1 MTDQPHSLEELNKK
15 YNETYPWFQ
24 VVTGSPA
31 GLRVP
36 VKIGQLVKHIEPEL
50 IDGGGNHREA
60 YCSFFQYDNQWAN
73 SLMKTKT
80 TAGIKGKVW
89 SQVLPL
95 DIDSSDITKAHDQ
108 LGKFISWWTGP
119 AEGDP
124 RDLRYYFSG
133 NKGFHVMIPAACF
146 GGFHPN
152 DNLPDFM
159 KSTVEHIVRDAGLDE
174 AVIDRKIYERNR
186 IFRWPNSVNEKAG
199 YKKSPIHYDKIP
211 TWTIKDAVKAGSQ
224 DVFTV
229 EFRSYTDVSVCPGAE
244 HLFQTAQRERIRP
257 DRKGEDSFRS
267 LEWDFSKPIREGERN
282 DAMFKLSCVLRDK
295 GVDEAMTGN
304 LVSLVNMSQCGD
316 APLNEYEV
324 QRTVASCFQHSKED
338 EDVDMSDIHTLET
351 VWDDY
356 LRKAEESESNK
367 VSCGLPEIDN
377 DLRYMRRGEVV
388 TILARSGVGKS
399 ALIVNILLAA
409 AKQGLHSYFQSLEM
423 VRTDLFERASAVVT
437 GIPCRELEHWAK
449 TAPEQLRRRLKKA
462 LFDSGLLQF
471 IKPSDKAG
479 LSLQQIERRI
489 VRIKEDNPELALC
502 AIDYSGLI
510 RGRDD
515 SNPYNNLKGIY
526 EEIKVIAKRH
536 NVVMLILHQ
545 VSREKGGDG
554 DRPLSMHSGID
565 SSAVEHNSDSVI
577 GLYRPHKIAPHV
589 MDNAMTVQVLKAR
602 KGTDGTE
609 YSYRW
614 LGALTT
620 IAPTAV
626 PLQDLARE
634 SPPTLVPKEEGE
646 LSGDKKV
653 NDMLT
658 FFDGEEVKD
667 AT

>member
-1 MTDQPHSLEELNKK
+1 MTDQPYDLESLNNEYNK
-15 YNETYPWFQ
+15 TYPWLQ
-24 VVTGSPA
+24 VVMGSPA
-31 GLRVP
+31 GARVP
-36 VKIGQLVKHIEPEL
+36 VKIGQLLNHIEPQL
-50 IDGGGNHREA
+50 IDGSANHKEA
-60 YCSFFQYDNQWAN
+60 YCSFFQYDNQWARTVIQTN
-73 SLMKTKT
+73 T

-95 DIDSSDITKAHDQ
+95 DLDSSDITKAHDQ

-152 DNLPDFM
+152 ENLPEFM
-159 KSTVEHIVRDAGLDE
+159 RSTVEHIIRDAGLDD
-174 AVIDRKIYERNR
+174 AVIDTKIYERNR

-211 TWTIKDAVKAGSQ
+211 TWTKEDAIKSGSQ

-244 HLFQTAQRERIRP
+244 HLFQTEQRERIRP

-267 LEWDFSKPIREGERN
+267 AGWDFSKPIQEGQRN

-295 GVDEAMTGN
+295 GVDEDMARN
-304 LVSLVNMSQCGD
+304 LVSLVNSQQCSI
-316 APLNEYEV
+316 PLNEYEV
-324 QRTVASCFQHSKED
+324 QRTVASCFQNSKED
-338 EDVDMSDIHTLET
+338 EDADMDDIHTLET

-423 VRTDLFERASAVVT
+423 VRTDLFERASAVVS

-449 TAPEQLRRRLKKA
+449 TNPEELRRRLKKD
-462 LFDSGLLQF
+462 LFDSGLLKF
-471 IKPSDKAG
+471 IKQSDKAG
-479 LSLQQIERRI
+479 LSLQQIERRV
-489 VRIKEDNPELALC
+489 VRIKEEHPELALC
-502 AIDYSGLI
+502 AIDYSCLI
-510 RGRDD
+510 SGRDD
-515 SNPYNNLKGIY
+515 TNP
-526 EEIKVIAKRH
+526 
-536 NVVMLILHQ
+536 
-545 VSREKGGDG
+545 
-554 DRPLSMHSGID
+554 
-565 SSAVEHNSDSVI
+565 
-577 GLYRPHKIAPHV
+577 
-589 MDNAMTVQVLKAR
+589 
-602 KGTDGTE
+602 
-609 YSYRW
+609 
-614 LGALTT
+614 
-620 IAPTAV
+620 
-626 PLQDLARE
+626 
-634 SPPTLVPKEEGE
+634 
-646 LSGDKKV
+646 
-653 NDMLT
+653 
-658 FFDGEEVKD
+658 
-667 AT
+667 